1 MWNCLSWSLVWI
13 CTVLVSVDII
23 EYAFVDIEQHLKV
36 QRSLLI
42 KFLLSLLISL
52 QDVAVK
58 MFSKQEY
65 SEEVMQSFRQE
76 VLFFLFSRTNI

>member
-13 CTVLVSVDII
+13 CTVLASVDTI
-23 EYAFVDIEQHLKV
+23 EYAFIDIEQHLKV
-36 QRSLLI
+36 QRSFLI

-52 QDVAVK
+52 QDIAVK

-76 VLFFLFSRTNI
+76 VLFFSFQ